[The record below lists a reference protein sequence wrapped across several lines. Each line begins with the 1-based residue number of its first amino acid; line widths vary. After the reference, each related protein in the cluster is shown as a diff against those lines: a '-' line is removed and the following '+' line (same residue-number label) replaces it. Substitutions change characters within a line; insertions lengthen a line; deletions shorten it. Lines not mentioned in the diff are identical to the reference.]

1 MSKKSRT
8 WLLVAILFIVILGFY
23 FLVYRNIVLKT
34 EYFNEKIRA
43 LRTQVQV
50 KTRVVKKL
58 NEYKTELTEI
68 KEAFSKFSDYLSKPS
83 EIPNYLVEMGNI
95 LTNYHITPL
104 VFRPG
109 EEKFENG
116 KIYGTFPIELEIKCD
131 YFTLI
136 KVLDRFENGNK
147 LVYVEEV
154 SLEPSDK
161 NSIDAKMRVSLLLQ
175 KEGVKF

>member
-1 MSKKSRT
+1 MGKKSKT
-8 WLLVAILFIVILGFY
+8 WLLVLIIFVIILGFY
-23 FLVYRNIVLKT
+23 FLVYRNIVLRT
-34 EYFNEKIRA
+34 EYYNGKIKA
-43 LRTQVQV
+43 LRTQVQI
-50 KTRVVKKL
+50 KTRIARKL
-58 NEYKTELTEI
+58 NEYRAELGEI
-68 KEAFSKFSDYLSKPS
+68 KEAFSKFSAYLSKPS
-83 EIPNYLVEMGNI
+83 EISDYLVEIGNI

-116 KIYGTFPIELEIKCD
+116 KVYGIFPIDLEIKCD

-147 LVYVEEV
+147 LVYVEEI
-154 SLEPSDK
+154 SLESSDK
-161 NSIDAKMRVSLLLQ
+161 NSVDAKMRLSLLLQ